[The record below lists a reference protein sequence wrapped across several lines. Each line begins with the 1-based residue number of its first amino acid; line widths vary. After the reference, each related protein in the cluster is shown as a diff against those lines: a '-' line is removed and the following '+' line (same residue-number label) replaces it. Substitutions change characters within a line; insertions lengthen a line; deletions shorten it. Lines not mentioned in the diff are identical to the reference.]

1 MTGSFVTFIINIS
14 NLEVLRVVDLYAQ
27 ASSNH
32 CNFYQEVIPV
42 IQREV
47 SQDSCM
53 LNVGEVSSVCVNIFS
68 FSVII
73 LSF

>member
-14 NLEVLRVVDLYAQ
+14 NLEVLRVDFYAQ
-27 ASSNH
+27 ASSNR

-47 SQDSCM
+47 SQDSCV
-53 LNVGEVSSVCVNIFS
+53 LIVGEVSFVCVKVFS